1 MSIYDIK
8 LQNML
13 LINELKVLKKRKNVE
28 NLYIEFTKKV

>member
-13 LINELKVLKKRKNVE
+13 LVNELKVLKKRKNVE